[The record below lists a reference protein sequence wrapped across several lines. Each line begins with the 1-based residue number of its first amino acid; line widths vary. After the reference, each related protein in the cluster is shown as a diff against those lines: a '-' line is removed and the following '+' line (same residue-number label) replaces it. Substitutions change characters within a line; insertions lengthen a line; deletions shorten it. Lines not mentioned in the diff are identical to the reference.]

1 MKKKIIAWIK
11 KRVTQSQI
19 NTFHKYQAILANINY
34 KFPAHGMVVIGV
46 TGTKGKTTTCHMISS
61 ILTEAGYKVGMATTA
76 SLQVGDQINM
86 NNTNKSVMA
95 PHKLQALIR
104 EMRNAHCDVL
114 ILEATSIG
122 LDQYRLWGIPFRYV
136 GLTNMAHDHLDYHKN
151 WENYQKAKMKLFG
164 LKSVKVAV
172 INADDPVSTDFI
184 EYTSAKKI
192 VTYSTLSSNIPEGA
206 TDHIY
211 ADKISSGISGAAFT
225 VHCDNENEKIS
236 LQLPGIFSVENALC
250 ATAICLNMNLKI
262 GTIAAGLNK
271 LAHVPG
277 RLEKIETKKGFS
289 ILVDYAHTPDS
300 LEKLY
305 STLRPEVRGRMIAIL
320 GSCGDRDKTKR
331 PIMGAL
337 AARFCDYVLVTDEEP
352 YTEDPHSIIEEVAK
366 GVPRGRALYKPSGFV
381 AQKMP
386 RPILKTGNE
395 NGENDW
401 WWKIEDRAEAIEKAI
416 LMAKMDDLIILTGMG
431 SQNFK
436 IVGDQQIPWND
447 RKVVEE
453 ILLKLNI
460 GK

>member
-19 NTFHKYQAILANINY
+19 NTFHKYQAIWANLKY
-34 KFPAHGMVVIGV
+34 GFPTTGMVVIGV

-76 SLQVGDQINM
+76 SLQIGDQITM

-95 PHKLQALIR
+95 PLKLQALIR
-104 EMRNAHCDVL
+104 EMKDNHCDVL

-122 LDQYRLWGIPFRYV
+122 LDQYRLWGIPFQYV

-151 WENYQKAKMKLFG
+151 WDSYQKAKMKLFS

-172 INADDPVSTDFI
+172 VNMEDPVSPDFI
-184 EYTSAKKI
+184 KEAHAKKI
-192 VTYSTLSSNIPEGA
+192 VSYSTLETTAMEGA

-211 ADKISSGISGAAFT
+211 ADKISSGISGATFT
-225 VHCDNENEKIS
+225 LHSEGEHERIT
-236 LQLPGIFSVENALC
+236 LQLPGIFSIENALC
-250 ATAICLNMNLKI
+250 ASAICLNMNLKI
-262 GTIAAGLNK
+262 GTIAAGLSN
-271 LAHVPG
+271 LDHVPG

-289 ILVDYAHTPDS
+289 ILIDYAHTPDS

-305 STLRPEVRGRMIAIL
+305 STMRPEIRGRMIAVL

-352 YTEDPHSIIEEVAK
+352 YTEDPLAIIEEVAK
-366 GVPRGRALYKPSGFV
+366 GVPRGRALYKPSGSV
-381 AQKMP
+381 AQKMT
-386 RPILKTGNE
+386 RPILKTGDE
-395 NGENDW
+395 SGENEW
-401 WWKIEDRAEAIEKAI
+401 WWKINDRKEAIERAI
-416 LMAKMDDLIILTGMG
+416 LLGKMDDLILITGMG

-436 IVGDQQIPWND
+436 IVGDKQVPWND
-447 RKVVEE
+447 RLVIEE
-453 ILLKLNI
+453 ILEKHNL
-460 GK
+460 